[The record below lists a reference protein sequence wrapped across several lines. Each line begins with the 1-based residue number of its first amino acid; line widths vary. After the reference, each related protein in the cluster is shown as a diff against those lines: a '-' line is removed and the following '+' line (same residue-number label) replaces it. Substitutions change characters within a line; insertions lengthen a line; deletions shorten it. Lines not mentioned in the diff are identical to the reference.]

1 MEKKLIEEWLK
12 VDNGDGY
19 GYGYGSG
26 SGYAS
31 GYASGSGSSYGFGY
45 GSGSGSSYGSGY
57 GSGYGYGYGDGSGD
71 GFGDGS
77 GYGSSYGS
85 GDGSGSGSGYGYGI
99 SKYNNHYVFIID
111 NISTIITSI
120 HGNVAKGFILN
131 KNLTLEKTFVV
142 KGNNKFAHGKTL
154 KEAVADLQEKIFD
167 DLDIEEKI
175 EMFNKKFNRV
185 EKYSGEEFYKWH
197 HILTG
202 SCTAGRDNF
211 VRQNNLDLKK
221 LYTVDEFIK
230 ITKDSYGGNIIK
242 KLCEEKKN
250 NE

>member
-12 VDNGDGY
+12 VDNGN
-19 GYGYGSG
+19 
-26 SGYAS
+26 
-31 GYASGSGSSYGFGY
+31 GSSYGFGD
-45 GSGSGSSYGSGY
+45 GSGSGSSYGSGDGNGSGFGSGFGSGY
-57 GSGYGYGYGDGSGD
+57 GIGFGSGSGSGDGNGSGYGNGNGSGYGSGDGNGSGYGYGN
-71 GFGDGS
+71 
-77 GYGSSYGS
+77 
-85 GDGSGSGSGYGYGI
+85 GI

-131 KNLTLEKTFVV
+131 KNLTLEKIFVA
-142 KGNNKFAHGKTL
+142 KGNNKFAHGKNL

-175 EMFNKKFNRV
+175 EMFNKQFNRFD
-185 EKYSGEEFYKWH
+185 KYIGEEFYKWH
-197 HILTG
+197 HILTD

-211 VRQNNLDLKK
+211 VRENNLDLKK

>member
-12 VDNGDGY
+12 VDNG
-19 GYGYGSG
+19 SG
-26 SGYAS
+26 FGFGFGFGDA
-31 GYASGSGSSYGFGY
+31 SGSSYGFGDA
-45 GSGSGSSYGSGY
+45 SGSGSSYGSGY
-57 GSGYGYGYGDGSGD
+57 GSGYGNGNGYGYGNGY
-71 GFGDGS
+71 GS
-77 GYGSSYGS
+77 GYGN
-85 GDGSGSGSGYGYGI
+85 GI

-131 KNLTLEKTFVV
+131 KDLTLEKTFIA

-154 KEAVADLQEKIFD
+154 KEAVADLQKKIFD

-175 EMFNKKFNRV
+175 EMFNKQFNRV

-197 HILTG
+197 HILTD

-211 VRQNNLDLKK
+211 VRENNLDLKK

>member
-19 GYGYGSG
+19 GSG
-26 SGYAS
+26 SSYA
-31 GYASGSGSSYGFGY
+31 SGSSYG
-45 GSGSGSSYGSGY
+45 
-57 GSGYGYGYGDGSGD
+57 YGDA
-71 GFGDGS
+71 
-77 GYGSSYGS
+77 
-85 GDGSGSGSGYGYGI
+85 SGSGSGYGYGYASGYGFGDASGSGSGYGDGI

-131 KNLTLEKTFVV
+131 KNLTLEKTFVA

-154 KEAVADLQEKIFD
+154 KEAVADLQKKIFD

-175 EMFNKKFNRV
+175 EMFNKQFNRV

-197 HILTG
+197 HILTD

-211 VRQNNLDLKK
+211 VRENNLDLKK

-242 KLCEEKKN
+242 KLREEKKN
-250 NE
+250 ND

>member
-12 VDNGDGY
+12 VDNGDASGSGS

-31 GYASGSGSSYGFGY
+31 GS
-45 GSGSGSSYGSGY
+45 
-57 GSGYGYGYGDGSGD
+57 GSGYGYG
-71 GFGDGS
+71 FGDA
-77 GYGSSYGS
+77 
-85 GDGSGSGSGYGYGI
+85 SGSGSGYGDGI

-131 KNLTLEKTFVV
+131 KNLTLEKTFVA

-154 KEAVADLQEKIFD
+154 KEAVADLQKKIFD

-175 EMFNKKFNRV
+175 EMFNKQFNRV

>member
-12 VDNGDGY
+12 VDNGSSYGFGDASGSSY
-19 GYGYGSG
+19 GYGN
-26 SGYAS
+26 
-31 GYASGSGSSYGFGY
+31 ASGSGSSYGFGDA
-45 GSGSGSSYGSGY
+45 SGS
-57 GSGYGYGYGDGSGD
+57 
-71 GFGDGS
+71 
-77 GYGSSYGS
+77 GSSYGS
-85 GDGSGSGSGYGYGI
+85 GDGSGYGNASGSGSSYGSGDGSGYGNGNGYGYGNGYGSGYGNGI

-131 KNLTLEKTFVV
+131 KDLTLEKTFIA
-142 KGNNKFAHGKTL
+142 KGNNKFAHGKNL

-175 EMFNKKFNRV
+175 EMFNKQFNRV
-185 EKYSGEEFYKWH
+185 DKYNGEEFYKWH

-211 VRQNNLDLKK
+211 VRENNLDLKK
-221 LYTVDEFIK
+221 LYTVDEFIE

-242 KLCEEKKN
+242 RLCEEEKN
-250 NE
+250 ND

>member
-12 VDNGDGY
+12 VDNGS
-19 GYGYGSG
+19 GYGSG
-26 SGYAS
+26 SGD
-31 GYASGSGSSYGFGY
+31 GSGYGFGSGF
-45 GSGSGSSYGSGY
+45 GSGSGY
-57 GSGYGYGYGDGSGD
+57 GSGFGS
-71 GFGDGS
+71 GFGD
-77 GYGSSYGS
+77 
-85 GDGSGSGSGYGYGI
+85 GI

-131 KNLTLEKTFVV
+131 KNLTLEKTFVA

-175 EMFNKKFNRV
+175 EMFNKQFNRV

-211 VRQNNLDLKK
+211 VRENNLDLKK

-242 KLCEEKKN
+242 KLCEE
-250 NE
+250 E

>member
-19 GYGYGSG
+19 G
-26 SGYAS
+26 
-31 GYASGSGSSYGFGY
+31 SGSSYA
-45 GSGSGSSYGSGY
+45 SGSSYGSGY
-57 GSGYGYGYGDGSGD
+57 GSGSSYGYGYASGSGSSYGYGYGYASGS
-71 GFGDGS
+71 
-77 GYGSSYGS
+77 GSSYGY
-85 GDGSGSGSGYGYGI
+85 GYASGSGSGYGDGI

-131 KNLTLEKTFVV
+131 KNLTLEKTFVA

-154 KEAVADLQEKIFD
+154 KEAVADLQKKIFD

-175 EMFNKKFNRV
+175 EMFNKQFNRV

-197 HILTG
+197 HILTD

-211 VRQNNLDLKK
+211 VRENNLDLKK

-242 KLCEEKKN
+242 KLREEKKN
-250 NE
+250 ND

>member
-12 VDNGDGY
+12 VDNGNGSGYGSGDGY
-19 GYGYGSG
+19 GSGYGNGNGYGYGSG
-26 SGYAS
+26 
-31 GYASGSGSSYGFGY
+31 YGFG
-45 GSGSGSSYGSGY
+45 
-57 GSGYGYGYGDGSGD
+57 
-71 GFGDGS
+71 F
-77 GYGSSYGS
+77 
-85 GDGSGSGSGYGYGI
+85 GSGSGYGYGFGFGSGDRNGSGNGSGYGSGDGNGSGYGYGNGI

-131 KNLTLEKTFVV
+131 KNLTLEKIFVA

-175 EMFNKKFNRV
+175 QMFNKQFNRV
-185 EKYSGEEFYKWH
+185 DKYSGEEFYKWH

-211 VRQNNLDLKK
+211 VRENNLDLKK
-221 LYTVDEFIK
+221 TYSVDEFIK
-230 ITKDSYGGNIIK
+230 ITKNSYGGNIIK

-250 NE
+250 ND

>member
-12 VDNGDGY
+12 VDNGDASGY
-19 GYGYGSG
+19 GYGYGNGYGDASG
-26 SGYAS
+26 SGY
-31 GYASGSGSSYGFGY
+31 GYGY

-57 GSGYGYGYGDGSGD
+57 GDGYGSGNGYGYGNGY
-71 GFGDGS
+71 GS
-77 GYGSSYGS
+77 GYG
-85 GDGSGSGSGYGYGI
+85 DGI

-131 KNLTLEKTFVV
+131 KNLTLEKTFVA

-154 KEAVADLQEKIFD
+154 KEAVADLQKKIFD

-175 EMFNKKFNRV
+175 EMFNKQFNRV

-197 HILTG
+197 HILTD

-211 VRQNNLDLKK
+211 VRENNLDLKK

-250 NE
+250 ND

>member
-19 GYGYGSG
+19 GSG
-26 SGYAS
+26 SSYA
-31 GYASGSGSSYGFGY
+31 SGSSYG
-45 GSGSGSSYGSGY
+45 
-57 GSGYGYGYGDGSGD
+57 YGYG
-71 GFGDGS
+71 FGDA
-77 GYGSSYGS
+77 
-85 GDGSGSGSGYGYGI
+85 SGSGSGYGDGI

-131 KNLTLEKTFVV
+131 KNLTLEKTFVA

-154 KEAVADLQEKIFD
+154 KEAVADLQKKIFD

-175 EMFNKKFNRV
+175 EMFNKQFNRV

-197 HILTG
+197 HILTD

-211 VRQNNLDLKK
+211 VRENNLDLKK

>member
-26 SGYAS
+26 SGS
-31 GYASGSGSSYGFGY
+31 GDGFGY

-57 GSGYGYGYGDGSGD
+57 GSGYASGYASGSGSSY

-77 GYGSSYGS
+77 GSGSSY
-85 GDGSGSGSGYGYGI
+85 GSGYGYGI

>member
-12 VDNGDGY
+12 VDNGN
-19 GYGYGSG
+19 GSG
-26 SGYAS
+26 
-31 GYASGSGSSYGFGY
+31 
-45 GSGSGSSYGSGY
+45 
-57 GSGYGYGYGDGSGD
+57 
-71 GFGDGS
+71 
-77 GYGSSYGS
+77 YGS
-85 GDGSGSGSGYGYGI
+85 GDGSGFGFGSGYGYGFGFGFGSGDGIGFGFGSGDGNGSGYGYGNGI

-131 KNLTLEKTFVV
+131 KNLTLEKIFVA

-167 DLDIEEKI
+167 DLGIEEKI
-175 EMFNKKFNRV
+175 EMFNKQFNRFD
-185 EKYSGEEFYKWH
+185 KYIGEEFYKWH

-202 SCTAGRDNF
+202 SCTAGRNNF
-211 VRQNNLDLKK
+211 VRENNLDLKK
-221 LYTVDEFIK
+221 FYTVDEFIK

-242 KLCEEKKN
+242 KLREEKKN
-250 NE
+250 ND

>member
-12 VDNGDGY
+12 VDNGNGSGNGSGDGYGSGYGNGY

-26 SGYAS
+26 
-31 GYASGSGSSYGFGY
+31 YGFG
-45 GSGSGSSYGSGY
+45 
-57 GSGYGYGYGDGSGD
+57 
-71 GFGDGS
+71 F
-77 GYGSSYGS
+77 
-85 GDGSGSGSGYGYGI
+85 GSGSGYGYGFGFGSGDRNGSGNGSGYGSGDGNGSGYGYGNGI

-131 KNLTLEKTFVV
+131 KNLTLEKIFVA

-175 EMFNKKFNRV
+175 QMFNKQFNRV
-185 EKYSGEEFYKWH
+185 DKYSGEEFYKWH

-211 VRQNNLDLKK
+211 VRENNLDLKK
-221 LYTVDEFIK
+221 TYSVDEFIK
-230 ITKDSYGGNIIK
+230 ITKNSYGGNIIK

-250 NE
+250 ND

>member
-12 VDNGDGY
+12 VDNG
-19 GYGYGSG
+19 
-26 SGYAS
+26 
-31 GYASGSGSSYGFGY
+31 
-45 GSGSGSSYGSGY
+45 SGY
-57 GSGYGYGYGDGSGD
+57 GSGYAS
-71 GFGDGS
+71 
-77 GYGSSYGS
+77 GSSYGS
-85 GDGSGSGSGYGYGI
+85 GDGNGSGNGYGYGFGSGDGIGFGSGDGIGNGSGYGYGNGI

-131 KNLTLEKTFVV
+131 KNLTLEKIFVA

-175 EMFNKKFNRV
+175 EMFNKQFNRV
-185 EKYSGEEFYKWH
+185 DKYNGEEFYKWH

-211 VRQNNLDLKK
+211 VRENNLDLKK
-221 LYTVDEFIK
+221 LYTVDEFIE

-242 KLCEEKKN
+242 RLCEEEKN

>member
-12 VDNGDGY
+12 VDNGNGSGYGSGDGY
-19 GYGYGSG
+19 GSGYGNGSGYGYGSG
-26 SGYAS
+26 
-31 GYASGSGSSYGFGY
+31 YGFG
-45 GSGSGSSYGSGY
+45 
-57 GSGYGYGYGDGSGD
+57 
-71 GFGDGS
+71 F
-77 GYGSSYGS
+77 
-85 GDGSGSGSGYGYGI
+85 GSGSGYGYGFGFGSGDRNGSGNGSGYGSGDGNGSGYGYGNGI

-131 KNLTLEKTFVV
+131 KNLTLEKIFVA

-167 DLDIEEKI
+167 DLGIEEKI
-175 EMFNKKFNRV
+175 EMFNKQFNRFD
-185 EKYSGEEFYKWH
+185 KYIGEEFYKWH

-202 SCTAGRDNF
+202 SCTAGRNNF
-211 VRQNNLDLKK
+211 VRENNLDLKK
-221 LYTVDEFIK
+221 FYTVDEFIK

-242 KLCEEKKN
+242 KLREEKKN
-250 NE
+250 ND

>member
-12 VDNGDGY
+12 VDNGN
-19 GYGYGSG
+19 GSG
-26 SGYAS
+26 
-31 GYASGSGSSYGFGY
+31 
-45 GSGSGSSYGSGY
+45 
-57 GSGYGYGYGDGSGD
+57 
-71 GFGDGS
+71 
-77 GYGSSYGS
+77 YGS
-85 GDGSGSGSGYGYGI
+85 GDGSGFGFGSGYGYGFGFGFGSGDGIGFGFGSGDGNGSGYGYGNGSGYGSGDGNGSGYGYGNGI

-131 KNLTLEKTFVV
+131 KNLTLEKIFVA

-167 DLDIEEKI
+167 DLGIEEKI
-175 EMFNKKFNRV
+175 EMFNKQFNRFD
-185 EKYSGEEFYKWH
+185 KYIGEEFYKWH

-211 VRQNNLDLKK
+211 VRENNLDLKK
-221 LYTVDEFIK
+221 TYSVDEFIK
-230 ITKDSYGGNIIK
+230 ITKNSYGGNIIK

-250 NE
+250 ND

>member
-19 GYGYGSG
+19 
-26 SGYAS
+26 
-31 GYASGSGSSYGFGY
+31 ASGSGSSYGFGD
-45 GSGSGSSYGSGY
+45 GSGSGSSYGSGDGNGSGFGSGFGSGSGDGNGSGY
-57 GSGYGYGYGDGSGD
+57 GNGNGSGYGSGDGNGSGYGYGN
-71 GFGDGS
+71 
-77 GYGSSYGS
+77 
-85 GDGSGSGSGYGYGI
+85 GSGYGYGNGI

-131 KNLTLEKTFVV
+131 KNLTLEKIFVA
-142 KGNNKFAHGKTL
+142 KGNNKFAHGKNL

-175 EMFNKKFNRV
+175 EMFNKQFNRFD
-185 EKYSGEEFYKWH
+185 KYIGEEFYKWH

-202 SCTAGRDNF
+202 SCTAGRNNF
-211 VRQNNLDLKK
+211 VRENNLDLKK

-242 KLCEEKKN
+242 KLREEKKN
-250 NE
+250 ND

>member
-12 VDNGDGY
+12 VDNGN
-19 GYGYGSG
+19 G
-26 SGYAS
+26 SGY
-31 GYASGSGSSYGFGY
+31 GFGD
-45 GSGSGSSYGSGY
+45 GSGSGSSYGSGDGNGSGFGSGDGNGSGY
-57 GSGYGYGYGDGSGD
+57 GFGSGSGYGSGDGNGSGYGYGN
-71 GFGDGS
+71 GS
-77 GYGSSYGS
+77 GYGS
-85 GDGSGSGSGYGYGI
+85 GDGNGSGYGYGNGI

-131 KNLTLEKTFVV
+131 KNLTLEKIFVA

-175 EMFNKKFNRV
+175 EMFNKQFNRV

-197 HILTG
+197 HILTD

-211 VRQNNLDLKK
+211 VRENNLDLKK

-250 NE
+250 ND

>member
-12 VDNGDGY
+12 VDNGNGSGYGSGDGSGFGFGFGY
-19 GYGYGSG
+19 GYGFGFGFGSG
-26 SGYAS
+26 DGI
-31 GYASGSGSSYGFGY
+31 GFGY
-45 GSGSGSSYGSGY
+45 GSGFGFGSGYGYGNGSGY
-57 GSGYGYGYGDGSGD
+57 GSGYGN
-71 GFGDGS
+71 
-77 GYGSSYGS
+77 
-85 GDGSGSGSGYGYGI
+85 GSGYGYGNGI

-131 KNLTLEKTFVV
+131 KNLTLEKIFVA

-167 DLDIEEKI
+167 DLGIEEKI
-175 EMFNKKFNRV
+175 EMFNKQFNRFD
-185 EKYSGEEFYKWH
+185 KYIGEEFYKWH

-202 SCTAGRDNF
+202 SCTAGRNNF
-211 VRQNNLDLKK
+211 VRENNLDLKK
-221 LYTVDEFIK
+221 FYTVDEFIK

-242 KLCEEKKN
+242 KLREEKKN
-250 NE
+250 ND

>member
-12 VDNGDGY
+12 VDNG
-19 GYGYGSG
+19 SG
-26 SGYAS
+26 SGY
-31 GYASGSGSSYGFGY
+31 
-45 GSGSGSSYGSGY
+45 
-57 GSGYGYGYGDGSGD
+57 

-77 GYGSSYGS
+77 GYGDGFGYGFGSGYGFGFGSGFGYGFGSGSGS
-85 GDGSGSGSGYGYGI
+85 GDGSGYGFGSGDGFGDGI

-131 KNLTLEKTFVV
+131 KNLTLEKTFVA

-154 KEAVADLQEKIFD
+154 KEAVADLQKKIFD

-175 EMFNKKFNRV
+175 EMFNKQFNRV

-211 VRQNNLDLKK
+211 VKENNLDLKK

-242 KLCEEKKN
+242 KLCEE
-250 NE
+250 E

>member
-12 VDNGDGY
+12 VDNGNGSGYGSGDGYGSGYGNGY

-26 SGYAS
+26 
-31 GYASGSGSSYGFGY
+31 YGFG
-45 GSGSGSSYGSGY
+45 
-57 GSGYGYGYGDGSGD
+57 
-71 GFGDGS
+71 F
-77 GYGSSYGS
+77 
-85 GDGSGSGSGYGYGI
+85 GSGSGYGYGFGFGSGDRNGSGNGSGYGSGDGNGSGYGYGNGI

-131 KNLTLEKTFVV
+131 KNLTLEKIFVA

-175 EMFNKKFNRV
+175 QMFNKQFNRV
-185 EKYSGEEFYKWH
+185 DKYSGEEFYKWH

-211 VRQNNLDLKK
+211 VRENNLDLKK
-221 LYTVDEFIK
+221 TYSVDEFIK
-230 ITKDSYGGNIIK
+230 ITKNSYGGNIIK

-250 NE
+250 ND

>member
-12 VDNGDGY
+12 VDNG
-19 GYGYGSG
+19 
-26 SGYAS
+26 
-31 GYASGSGSSYGFGY
+31 
-45 GSGSGSSYGSGY
+45 SGY
-57 GSGYGYGYGDGSGD
+57 GSGYAS
-71 GFGDGS
+71 
-77 GYGSSYGS
+77 GSSYGS
-85 GDGSGSGSGYGYGI
+85 GDGNGSGNGYGFGSGDGIGFGSGDGIGNGSGYGYGNGI

-131 KNLTLEKTFVV
+131 KNLTLEKIFVA

-175 EMFNKKFNRV
+175 EMFNKQFNRV
-185 EKYSGEEFYKWH
+185 DKYNGEEFYKWH

-211 VRQNNLDLKK
+211 VRENNLDLKK
-221 LYTVDEFIK
+221 LYTVDEFIE

-242 KLCEEKKN
+242 RLCEEEKN

>member
-12 VDNGDGY
+12 VDNG
-19 GYGYGSG
+19 
-26 SGYAS
+26 
-31 GYASGSGSSYGFGY
+31 F
-45 GSGSGSSYGSGY
+45 GY
-57 GSGYGYGYGDGSGD
+57 GSGYGNGNGY
-71 GFGDGS
+71 GS
-77 GYGSSYGS
+77 GYGN
-85 GDGSGSGSGYGYGI
+85 GI

-131 KNLTLEKTFVV
+131 KNLTLEKTFVA

-154 KEAVADLQEKIFD
+154 KEAVADLQKKIFD

-175 EMFNKKFNRV
+175 EMFNKQFNRV

-211 VRQNNLDLKK
+211 VRENNLDLKK

-250 NE
+250 ND

>member
-12 VDNGDGY
+12 VDNGY
-19 GYGYGSG
+19 GSGYGSG
-26 SGYAS
+26 FGFGFGDA
-31 GYASGSGSSYGFGY
+31 SGSSYGFGDA
-45 GSGSGSSYGSGY
+45 SGSGSSYGSGY
-57 GSGYGYGYGDGSGD
+57 GSGYGNGNGYGYGNGY
-71 GFGDGS
+71 GS
-77 GYGSSYGS
+77 GYGN
-85 GDGSGSGSGYGYGI
+85 GI

-131 KNLTLEKTFVV
+131 KNLTLEKTFVA

-154 KEAVADLQEKIFD
+154 KEAVADLQKKIFD

-175 EMFNKKFNRV
+175 EMFNKQFNRV

-197 HILTG
+197 HILTD

-211 VRQNNLDLKK
+211 VRENNLDLKK

-242 KLCEEKKN
+242 KLCEKKKN
-250 NE
+250 ND

>member
-12 VDNGDGY
+12 VDNGDASGS

-26 SGYAS
+26 SGS
-31 GYASGSGSSYGFGY
+31 GYASGSGSGY
-45 GSGSGSSYGSGY
+45 GSG
-57 GSGYGYGYGDGSGD
+57 
-71 GFGDGS
+71 FGDA
-77 GYGSSYGS
+77 
-85 GDGSGSGSGYGYGI
+85 SGSGSGYGDGI

-131 KNLTLEKTFVV
+131 KNLTLEKTFVA

-154 KEAVADLQEKIFD
+154 KEAVADLQKKIFD

-175 EMFNKKFNRV
+175 EMFNKQFNRV

-197 HILTG
+197 HILTD

-211 VRQNNLDLKK
+211 VRENNLDLKK

>member
-12 VDNGDGY
+12 VDNGN
-19 GYGYGSG
+19 
-26 SGYAS
+26 
-31 GYASGSGSSYGFGY
+31 GSSYGFGD
-45 GSGSGSSYGSGY
+45 GSGSGSSYGSGDGNGSGFGSGFGSGDGIGFGFGSGDGN
-57 GSGYGYGYGDGSGD
+57 GSGYGYGN
-71 GFGDGS
+71 
-77 GYGSSYGS
+77 
-85 GDGSGSGSGYGYGI
+85 GI

-131 KNLTLEKTFVV
+131 KNLTLEKTFVA

-154 KEAVADLQEKIFD
+154 KEAVADLQKKIFD

-175 EMFNKKFNRV
+175 EMFNKQFNRV

-197 HILTG
+197 HILTD

-211 VRQNNLDLKK
+211 VRENNLDLKK

-242 KLCEEKKN
+242 KLREEKKN
-250 NE
+250 ND

>member
-12 VDNGDGY
+12 VDNASGDGS
-19 GYGYGSG
+19 GFGSG
-26 SGYAS
+26 S
-31 GYASGSGSSYGFGY
+31 
-45 GSGSGSSYGSGY
+45 
-57 GSGYGYGYGDGSGD
+57 GYGDGSGFGD
-71 GFGDGS
+71 GFGSGS
-77 GYGSSYGS
+77 AS
-85 GDGSGSGSGYGYGI
+85 GDGI

-131 KNLTLEKTFVV
+131 KDLTLEKIFVV

-175 EMFNKKFNRV
+175 EMFNKQFNRV
-185 EKYSGEEFYKWH
+185 EKCSGEEFYKWH

-211 VRQNNLDLKK
+211 VRENNLDLKK

-242 KLCEEKKN
+242 KLCEE
-250 NE
+250 E

>member
-12 VDNGDGY
+12 VDNGNASGF
-19 GYGYGSG
+19 GFG
-26 SGYAS
+26 SGY
-31 GYASGSGSSYGFGY
+31 GFGF
-45 GSGSGSSYGSGY
+45 
-57 GSGYGYGYGDGSGD
+57 GSGYGYGFGFGFGFGSGD
-71 GFGDGS
+71 GIGFGFGSGDGNGS
-77 GYGSSYGS
+77 GYGYGNGS
-85 GDGSGSGSGYGYGI
+85 GYGYGNGSGSGYGYGNGI

-131 KNLTLEKTFVV
+131 KNLTLEKIFVA

-167 DLDIEEKI
+167 DLGIEEKI
-175 EMFNKKFNRV
+175 EMFNKQFNRFD
-185 EKYSGEEFYKWH
+185 KYIGEEFYKWH

-211 VRQNNLDLKK
+211 VRENNLDLKK
-221 LYTVDEFIK
+221 TYSVDEFIK
-230 ITKDSYGGNIIK
+230 ITKNSYGGNIIK

-250 NE
+250 ND

>member
-12 VDNGDGY
+12 VDNGSGY
-19 GYGYGSG
+19 G

-31 GYASGSGSSYGFGY
+31 GYASGYGFGD
-45 GSGSGSSYGSGY
+45 GSGSGSSYGSGDGNGSGNGY
-57 GSGYGYGYGDGSGD
+57 GFGSGDGIGFGSGDGIGNGSGYGYGN
-71 GFGDGS
+71 
-77 GYGSSYGS
+77 
-85 GDGSGSGSGYGYGI
+85 GI

-131 KNLTLEKTFVV
+131 KNLTLEKIFVA

-175 EMFNKKFNRV
+175 EMFNKQFNRV
-185 EKYSGEEFYKWH
+185 DKYNGEEFYKWH

-211 VRQNNLDLKK
+211 VRENNLDLKK
-221 LYTVDEFIK
+221 LYTVDEFIE

-242 KLCEEKKN
+242 RLCEEEKN
-250 NE
+250 ND

>member
-12 VDNGDGY
+12 VDNGSGYGNGYGSGFGFGY
-19 GYGYGSG
+19 GYGYGFGFGFGSGDGIGFGFGSGDGDG
-26 SGYAS
+26 SGY
-31 GYASGSGSSYGFGY
+31 GY
-45 GSGSGSSYGSGY
+45 GNGSGY
-57 GSGYGYGYGDGSGD
+57 GSGDGN
-71 GFGDGS
+71 
-77 GYGSSYGS
+77 
-85 GDGSGSGSGYGYGI
+85 GSGYGYGNGI

-131 KNLTLEKTFVV
+131 KNLTLEKIFVA

-175 EMFNKKFNRV
+175 QMFNKQFNRV
-185 EKYSGEEFYKWH
+185 DKYSGEEFYKWH

-211 VRQNNLDLKK
+211 VRENNLDLKK
-221 LYTVDEFIK
+221 TYSVDEFIK
-230 ITKDSYGGNIIK
+230 ITKNSYGGNIIK

-250 NE
+250 ND

>member
-1 MEKKLIEEWLK
+1 MYKDTKQLRETIEQNDLYKGEVVNL
-12 VDNGDGY
+12 DL
-19 GYGYGSG
+19 
-26 SGYAS
+26 
-31 GYASGSGSSYGFGY
+31 
-45 GSGSGSSYGSGY
+45 
-57 GSGYGYGYGDGSGD
+57 
-71 GFGDGS
+71 
-77 GYGSSYGS
+77 
-85 GDGSGSGSGYGYGI
+85 
-99 SKYNNHYVFIID
+99 YNRSVYKE
-111 NISTIITSI
+111 SQ
-120 HGNVAKGFILN
+120 A
-131 KNLTLEKTFVV
+131 LTEPHHNSQRLW
-142 KGNNKFAHGKTL
+142 
-154 KEAVADLQEKIFD
+154 D

>member
-12 VDNGDGY
+12 VDNGD
-19 GYGYGSG
+19 
-26 SGYAS
+26 A
-31 GYASGSGSSYGFGY
+31 SGSSYGFGDASGSSY
-45 GSGSGSSYGSGY
+45 GFGDASGSGSSYGSGY
-57 GSGYGYGYGDGSGD
+57 GNGNGY
-71 GFGDGS
+71 GS
-77 GYGSSYGS
+77 GYGNGNGYGS
-85 GDGSGSGSGYGYGI
+85 GNGNGI

-131 KNLTLEKTFVV
+131 KDLTLEKTFIA
-142 KGNNKFAHGKTL
+142 KGNNKFAHGKNL

-175 EMFNKKFNRV
+175 EMFNKQFNRV
-185 EKYSGEEFYKWH
+185 DKYNGEEFYKWH

-211 VRQNNLDLKK
+211 VRENNLDLKK
-221 LYTVDEFIK
+221 LYTVDEFIE

-242 KLCEEKKN
+242 RLCEEEKN
-250 NE
+250 ND

>member
-12 VDNGDGY
+12 VDNGN
-19 GYGYGSG
+19 
-26 SGYAS
+26 
-31 GYASGSGSSYGFGY
+31 
-45 GSGSGSSYGSGY
+45 GSGY
-57 GSGYGYGYGDGSGD
+57 GFGSGD
-71 GFGDGS
+71 GIGFGFGSGDGNGS
-77 GYGSSYGS
+77 GYGFGNGSGYGFGS
-85 GDGSGSGSGYGYGI
+85 GDGIGFGFGSGDGNGI

-131 KNLTLEKTFVV
+131 KNLTLEKIFVA

-175 EMFNKKFNRV
+175 EMFNKQFNRV

-197 HILTG
+197 HILTD

-211 VRQNNLDLKK
+211 VRENNLDLKK

-250 NE
+250 ND

>member
-12 VDNGDGY
+12 VDNGDGSGFGFGS
-19 GYGYGSG
+19 GYGYGFGFGFG
-26 SGYAS
+26 SGYGFGFGFGSGDGIGFGFGSGDGNGS
-31 GYASGSGSSYGFGY
+31 GYGY
-45 GSGSGSSYGSGY
+45 GNGSGY
-57 GSGYGYGYGDGSGD
+57 GSGDGN
-71 GFGDGS
+71 
-77 GYGSSYGS
+77 
-85 GDGSGSGSGYGYGI
+85 GSGYGYGNGI

-131 KNLTLEKTFVV
+131 KNLTLEKIFVA

-167 DLDIEEKI
+167 DLGIEEKI
-175 EMFNKKFNRV
+175 EMFNKQFNRFD
-185 EKYSGEEFYKWH
+185 KYIGEEFYKWH

-202 SCTAGRDNF
+202 SCTAGRNNF
-211 VRQNNLDLKK
+211 VRENNLDLKK
-221 LYTVDEFIK
+221 FYTVDEFIK

-242 KLCEEKKN
+242 KLREEKKN
-250 NE
+250 ND

>member
-12 VDNGDGY
+12 VDNGF

-26 SGYAS
+26 FGFGDAS
-31 GYASGSGSSYGFGY
+31 GSSYGFGDASGSGSSYGFGDA
-45 GSGSGSSYGSGY
+45 SGSGSSYGSGY
-57 GSGYGYGYGDGSGD
+57 GSG
-71 GFGDGS
+71 S
-77 GYGSSYGS
+77 GYGN
-85 GDGSGSGSGYGYGI
+85 GI

-131 KNLTLEKTFVV
+131 KNLTLEKTFVA

-154 KEAVADLQEKIFD
+154 KEAVADLQKKIFD

-175 EMFNKKFNRV
+175 EMFNKQFNRV

-197 HILTG
+197 HILTD

-211 VRQNNLDLKK
+211 VRENNLDLKK

-250 NE
+250 NDRKKSI

>member
-12 VDNGDGY
+12 VDNGNASGFGFGY
-19 GYGYGSG
+19 GYGF
-26 SGYAS
+26 
-31 GYASGSGSSYGFGY
+31 GF
-45 GSGSGSSYGSGY
+45 
-57 GSGYGYGYGDGSGD
+57 GSGYGYGFGFGFGFGSGD
-71 GFGDGS
+71 GIGFGFGSGDGNGS
-77 GYGSSYGS
+77 GYGYGN
-85 GDGSGSGSGYGYGI
+85 GSGSGYGYGNGI

-131 KNLTLEKTFVV
+131 KNLTLEKIFVA

-167 DLDIEEKI
+167 DLGIEEKI
-175 EMFNKKFNRV
+175 EMFNKQFNRFD
-185 EKYSGEEFYKWH
+185 KYIGEEFYKWH

-202 SCTAGRDNF
+202 SCTAGRNNF
-211 VRQNNLDLKK
+211 VRENNLDLKK
-221 LYTVDEFIK
+221 FYTVDEFIK

-242 KLCEEKKN
+242 KLREEKKN
-250 NE
+250 ND

>member
-1 MEKKLIEEWLK
+1 MEKKLIEELLK
-12 VDNGDGY
+12 VDNGS

-26 SGYAS
+26 SGY
-31 GYASGSGSSYGFGY
+31 GSGDGY
-45 GSGSGSSYGSGY
+45 GSGSGDGSGDGYGSGY
-57 GSGYGYGYGDGSGD
+57 GSGYGYGSGSGSGD
-71 GFGDGS
+71 G
-77 GYGSSYGS
+77 YGS
-85 GDGSGSGSGYGYGI
+85 GDGI
-99 SKYNNHYVFIID
+99 SKYNDHHVFMID
-111 NISTIITSI
+111 NIPTIITSI

-131 KNLTLEKTFVV
+131 KDLTLEKIFVV

-154 KEAVADLQEKIFD
+154 KEAVADLQKKIFD

-175 EMFNKKFNRV
+175 EMFNKQFNRV

-211 VRQNNLDLKK
+211 VRENNLDLKK

-242 KLCEEKKN
+242 KLCEE
-250 NE
+250 E

>member
-19 GYGYGSG
+19 G
-26 SGYAS
+26 
-31 GYASGSGSSYGFGY
+31 SGSSYA
-45 GSGSGSSYGSGY
+45 SGSSYGSGY
-57 GSGYGYGYGDGSGD
+57 G
-71 GFGDGS
+71 FGDA
-77 GYGSSYGS
+77 
-85 GDGSGSGSGYGYGI
+85 SGSGSGYGDGI

-131 KNLTLEKTFVV
+131 KNLTLEKTFVA

-154 KEAVADLQEKIFD
+154 KEAVADLQKKIFD

-175 EMFNKKFNRV
+175 EMFNKQFNRV

-197 HILTG
+197 HILTD

-211 VRQNNLDLKK
+211 VRENNLDLKK

-242 KLCEEKKN
+242 KLREEKKN
-250 NE
+250 ND